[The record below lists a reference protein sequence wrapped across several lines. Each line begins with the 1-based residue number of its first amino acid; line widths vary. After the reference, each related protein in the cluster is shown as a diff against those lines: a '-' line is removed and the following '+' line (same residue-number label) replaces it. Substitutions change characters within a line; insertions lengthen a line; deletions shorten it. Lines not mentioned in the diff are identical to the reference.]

1 MMAPM
6 LKPLLISFGEEMT
19 KSLVEKFDRNAII
32 SVDKIRS
39 ELDIDCQWYHL
50 RPGRLWLGGGG
61 L

>member
-6 LKPLLISFGEEMT
+6 LKPLLIRFGEEMT
-19 KSLVEKFDRNAII
+19 KSLVEKFDPNAI

-39 ELDIDCQWYHL
+39 ELDIDWYHL